1 MMRKHGKKLTTTTTS
16 LLFRCLFVFHLV
28 LFSSDFGECSY
39 ELEIVRALAHQLTVT
54 HAAGDPGVFAETCSG
69 ICYND
74 YVIGLPSNYDN
85 AYFEVRSVRVF
96 GTSSAVD
103 IFQSSNSANGNGK
116 GALKLVC
123 LVIAMLVLLL

>member
-1 MMRKHGKKLTTTTTS
+1 VCRSFLRRKHGKELTATTTPF
-16 LLFRCLFVFHLV
+16 LPRRLFVFRLV

-39 ELEIVRALAHQLTVT
+39 ERALAHQLTVT

-74 YVIGLPSNYDN
+74 YVIGSPSNYDN

-103 IFQSSNSANGNGK
+103 ISNSASGNGK
-116 GALKLVC
+116 GTLELVG
-123 LVIAMLVLLL
+123 LVMLVLLMAL